1 MLGAGERVV
10 AEAGV
15 PTNDASDWAL
25 VRDIDA
31 LVDAISKHRNWDRS
45 TDPPR
50 V

>member
-1 MLGAGERVV
+1 M

-15 PTNDASDWAL
+15 PTNDGSDWAL
-25 VRDIDA
+25 VRDLDA
-31 LVDAISKHRNWDRS
+31 FVGAIGKHRNWDRP